1 MSVHTFDHIMH
12 VSSTRAGDV
21 EKLEGERRAACPFV
35 PVLHA
40 SKGDPTP
47 VGRAHRTR
55 NGP

>member
-21 EKLEGERRAACPFV
+21 EKLEGERRAARPFV

-47 VGRAHRTR
+47 VGHAHRTR